1 MDGLG
6 TPWPLADHLPA
17 VFAEDDLAQR
27 FTAGLDEVFAPVLSV
42 LDCLEAYFSPHL
54 APPDFVTWL
63 GGWVGAELSGDEPEL
78 QARGT
83 VAMAARLHR
92 LRGTRRGL
100 AAAIRLAFGVDP
112 EIIESGGA
120 AWSARPLGV
129 IPGEPEPRLEV
140 FLKVPDPGAVD
151 VRRLEDLVA
160 AARPAHVPYRV
171 HVLPLTAPVR
181 RAAATGAATGPDAA
195 TGPGAATGP
204 DAATTTDEES
214 GR

>member
-1 MDGLG
+1 MDGLE
-6 TPWPLADHLPA
+6 TPWPLAAHLPG

-63 GGWVGAELSGDEPEL
+63 GGWVGAELSGDEPDL

-100 AAAIRLAFGVDP
+100 AAAIQLAFGVEP

-120 AWSARPLGV
+120 AWSGRPLGV

-140 FLKVPDPGAVD
+140 FLKVADPGSVD

-171 HVLPLTAPVR
+171 RVLPLDAPTPR
-181 RAAATGAATGPDAA
+181 RDPKASPTG
-195 TGPGAATGP
+195 
-204 DAATTTDEES
+204 EED